1 MNINSLFEV
10 LIMGKLSNIDNAA
23 AKKGSAINT
32 LWQFI
37 KFIVVSL
44 GAFVIQTVLPIIIQL
59 FMKEEFINQA
69 YSFFVF

>member
-44 GAFVIQTVLPIIIQL
+44 GAFVIQTDRKSV
-59 FMKEEFINQA
+59 
-69 YSFFVF
+69 V